1 MWCEKLL
8 KTNKMNPSVNSVLFY
23 LKKIKLVL
31 QWKFFFDFNNFRC
44 VDENRYYKDML
55 LQGTTNEGASLYYGS
70 MEIYI
75 PLVVLLLIFIGLTIL
90 FGCKLRQMN
99 NSPRQP
105 ITPTQHLESTS
116 DERSSLHQK
125 ARSMNNEMSPNI
137 NIEMRVAGNR
147 KDEIEARQSYNDPNN
162 LE

>member
-44 VDENRYYKDML
+44 VDENRYYNKI
-55 LQGTTNEGASLYYGS
+55 LQDTTNEGATMYYGS

-99 NSPRQP
+99 NSTRQR
-105 ITPTQHLESTS
+105 ITSTQHVESTS

-125 ARSMNNEMSPNI
+125 ARSMNNEISPNT